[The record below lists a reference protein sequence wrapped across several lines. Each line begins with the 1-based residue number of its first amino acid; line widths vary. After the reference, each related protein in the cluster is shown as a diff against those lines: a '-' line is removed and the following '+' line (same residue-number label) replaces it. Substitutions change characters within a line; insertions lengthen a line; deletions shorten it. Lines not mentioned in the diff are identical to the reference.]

1 MTTGTMLA
9 VATMQR
15 SDSDPHD
22 TTSMPIEV
30 DPLWMIMWPFDP
42 KSTGLPRAHKPT
54 GLYHVGRFA
63 IRPFAHFGA
72 PISRKI
78 SYTGCPRAECGTA
91 VPIQIPSV
99 IQQRGDS
106 RRDTYIHTFSTDEAS
121 LFNQNLLKSAHR

>member
-30 DPLWMIMWPFDP
+30 GPHWMIMWPFDP
-42 KSTGLPRAHKPT
+42 KSTGPPRAHKPT

-72 PISRKI
+72 PIRRKI
-78 SYTGCPRAECGTA
+78 SYTVAPVRNVAL
-91 VPIQIPSV
+91 PYPFRYHLSSN
-99 IQQRGDS
+99 RGETLDGIRIYTHFRPMKRVS
-106 RRDTYIHTFSTDEAS
+106 SIRTF
-121 LFNQNLLKSAHR
+121 